1 MRENMGFASVI
12 TTLIITA
19 VVTAMMAVIGS
30 TVISLVQETM
40 PREVIPAFVVE
51 EGNES
56 LVELINPSMVSVDL
70 SKLEVIVG
78 SSRITITDENGDGI
92 WSPGEKV
99 TFRIPSSDYA
109 MVEVYYD
116 KNLIYKAIFLKPL
129 PIYHDNSFPFVNLNS
144 NSVEVTDDTAV
155 IALHIYA
162 GYPDSERLIY
172 STTASDLN
180 KVLSCYDNFRKTG
193 TWDQNLCG
201 DLQRLSAS
209 YAVVQQQNST
219 NKTVSVNGREVA
231 SGQIYYLRFVAHDVT
246 GKTTSVIL
254 TSEAD
259 PVVRIESITSNQ
271 AKISRTSENTWT
283 ARAPGSAEFLI
294 RASAV
299 DDSGLKEIAISVGS
313 SSACLVSGTSA
324 TCEKSFG
331 LSTGYEYGI
340 LATAKDVT
348 DRTSSSSAVLRFTR
362 DLPPNVTITPSGGVF
377 MNRTITVSVSA
388 TDDFN
393 LVSIEI
399 RVNGNTVRNCTV
411 SGTSATCS
419 ATVTLNEGAN
429 TITAI
434 AKDDFEQSAERT
446 VTVTYQPPIPPKI
459 SVPEVSWQKTLEDY
473 TIVTS

>member
-1 MRENMGFASVI
+1 MPMRENMGFASVI

-51 EGNES
+51 EGDES

-70 SKLEVIVG
+70 SKLEVIVD
-78 SSRITITDENGDGI
+78 SSRITITDENGDRI

-193 TWDQNLCG
+193 TWNQNLCG

-219 NKTVSVNGREVA
+219 NKTVSVSGREVA

-246 GKTTSVIL
+246 GKTTSVIFA
-254 TSEAD
+254 TEAD

-271 AKISRTSENTWT
+271 AKISRTSENAWT

-324 TCEKSFG
+324 TCEKSFT
-331 LSTGYEYGI
+331 LNTGNHNI

-348 DRTSSSSAVLRFTR
+348 DRTSSSSAALIFMR
-362 DLPPNVTITPSGGVF
+362 DLPPNIASITPSGGTVT
-377 MNRTITVSVSA
+377 NKVITVSVSA

-399 RVNGNTVRNCTV
+399 RVNGNTVRNCAV

-434 AKDDFEQSAERT
+434 AKDDFGQSADRT
-446 VTVTYQPPIPPKI
+446 VTVTYQPPSPPRI
-459 SVPEVSWQKTLEDY
+459 SVPEVS
-473 TIVTS
+473 